1 MNNFKIKE
9 AFNNKE
15 GQTAIA
21 LVCASFLVSSGCVCF
36 SYSVFFNHSEML
48 AYCVSLATVG
58 ATIFT
63 ARTIMKK

>member
-1 MNNFKIKE
+1 MSDFKIKE

-21 LVCASFLVSSGCVCF
+21 LISASFLVGFGCVCF

-58 ATIFT
+58 GTIFT